1 VEYLKINGQHFRNM
15 AINAS
20 NRLEDEKEYVN
31 SLNVFPVPDGDTG
44 TNMSMTFKAAV
55 QEIETISTESI
66 SEIAQ
71 KLARGALMG
80 ARGNSGVILSQIF
93 RGIAKGLEGKAEAT
107 SEEFAKSILE
117 GANFAYKAVMRPT
130 EGTILTII
138 RAAGESAV
146 KSRLEN
152 VVMLMQEVCKRS
164 EIMLN
169 KTPDMLQALKEA
181 KVVDA
186 GGMGLLILFKGMYE
200 ALESGMEAKINKSD
214 NKSTKSETIT
224 SVATGI
230 PVDIK
235 FGYCTELLIIA
246 GNVDTNKLKNYLE
259 KIGDSMVVVSQDEFL
274 KIHIHT
280 NDPGLVLSKAVTLGE
295 LSKVKIE
302 NMREQHRSILGI
314 TNEEAQVSVE
324 PVEIQE
330 TVEPVKENIVQIK
343 KYGFISV
350 AIGEGIKNIFEDLG
364 VDVVIEGGQTMNPST
379 QNILDSINKIN
390 AENIFVLPNNKNILM
405 AALQAVEL
413 SDKNVI
419 VIPSKTIP
427 QGITAVTM
435 FDAEVSVEENEN
447 ILKEAIKNV
456 ATASVT
462 FAVKDSESD
471 GNIIK
476 KGNILGLV
484 EQKIKEVGT
493 DIYIVCADIID
504 SMITV
509 DSELITIFYGEDCII
524 SQVDEFIS
532 SLEHK
537 YPNIDIQYYNGK
549 QPLYYFIASV
559 E

>member
-1 VEYLKINGQHFRNM
+1 MEYLKINGQHFRNM
-15 AINAS
+15 LINAS

-55 QEIETISTESI
+55 SEIEGMKTKSIGEIS
-66 SEIAQ
+66 Q
-71 KLARGALMG
+71 KIARGALMG

-93 RGIAKGLEGKAEAT
+93 RGIGKGLEGLEEAT
-107 SEEFAKSILE
+107 SEELAKSILE

-138 RAAGESAV
+138 RAAGEYAV
-146 KSRLEN
+146 N
-152 VVMLMQEVCKRS
+152 NPIDDVVTLMKEVCKHS
-164 EIMLN
+164 EIMLD
-169 KTPDMLQALKEA
+169 KTPDMLPALKEA

-200 ALESGMEAKINKSD
+200 ALNNNMEATINKEDKQS
-214 NKSTKSETIT
+214 NKAESMLPGAKDM
-224 SVATGI
+224 

-235 FGYCTELLIIA
+235 YAYCTELLVITA
-246 GNVDTNKLKNYLE
+246 ENPNTTDLKNYLE
-259 KIGDSMVVVSQDEFL
+259 KLGDSMVVVAQDEFV

-280 NDPGLVLSKAVTLGE
+280 NDPGLVLSKAVTMGE
-295 LSKVKIE
+295 LSKIKIE
-302 NMREQHRSILGI
+302 NMREQHRNLLGI
-314 TNEEAQVSVE
+314 EED
-324 PVEIQE
+324 EIEETENE
-330 TVEPVKENIVQIK
+330 TVIESK

-350 AIGEGIKNIFEDLG
+350 ALGEGIKNIFEDLG

-379 QNILDSINKIN
+379 QDILDGINKIN
-390 AENIFVLPNNKNILM
+390 ADNIFVFPNNKNILM

-435 FDAEVSVEENEN
+435 FNAEASVEENEN
-447 ILKEAIKNV
+447 TLKESIKSV
-456 ATASVT
+456 ATASIT
-462 FAVKDSESD
+462 FAVKDTEAD

-476 KGNILGLV
+476 EGNILGLV
-484 EQKIKEVGT
+484 EQKIKAVGI
-493 DIYIVCADIID
+493 DIYTVCEEIID
-504 SMITV
+504 SMITK
-509 DSELITIFYGEDCII
+509 DSELLTIFYGEDC
-524 SQVDEFIS
+524 SRDEVEEFIS
-532 SLEHK
+532 VLEGK
-537 YPNIDIQYYNGK
+537 YPDIDIQYYNGK
-549 QPLYYFIASV
+549 QPLYYFIVSV

>member
-1 VEYLKINGQHFRNM
+1 MEYLRINGQHFRNM
-15 AINAS
+15 VINAS

-55 QEIETISTESI
+55 GEIESMTTTSI
-66 SEIAQ
+66 GEVSQ

-93 RGIAKGLEGKAEAT
+93 RGIGKGLEGIEEAT
-107 SEEFAKSILE
+107 AEEFAKSILE
-117 GANFAYKAVMRPT
+117 GATFAYKAVMRPT

-138 RAAGESAV
+138 KAAGESAV
-146 KSRLEN
+146 NSGSTE
-152 VVMLMQEVCKRS
+152 VVALMQVVCRHS
-164 EIMLN
+164 AIMLD
-169 KTPDMLQALKEA
+169 KTPDMLPALKQA

-200 ALESGMEAKINKSD
+200 ALSNNMKSTINKSD
-214 NKSTKSETIT
+214 KQSTKSETI
-224 SVATGI
+224 SSAAADM
-230 PVDIK
+230 PVEIK
-235 FGYCTELLIIA
+235 FGYCTELLVIA
-246 GNVDTNKLKNYLE
+246 KNVDTNELKNYLE
-259 KIGDSMVVVSQDEFL
+259 KFGDSMVVVAQDEFL

-280 NDPGLVLSKAVTLGE
+280 NDPGLVLTKAVELGE
-295 LSKVKIE
+295 LSKIKIE
-302 NMREQHRSILGI
+302 NMREQHRNLLGI
-314 TNEEAQVSVE
+314 ENDEV
-324 PVEIQE
+324 QE
-330 TVEPVKENIVQIK
+330 SAEDILENK

-350 AIGEGIKNIFEDLG
+350 ALGEGIKNIFEDLG
-364 VDVVIEGGQTMNPST
+364 VDVVIEGGQTMNPSI
-379 QNILDSINKIN
+379 QDILDAINKIN

-413 SDKNVI
+413 SDKNII

-435 FDAEVSVEENEN
+435 FNPEVSVDENEN

-462 FAVKDSESD
+462 YAVKDTESD

-476 KGNILGLV
+476 EGNILGLV
-484 EQKIKEVGT
+484 EQNIKEVGT
-493 DIYIVCADIID
+493 DIYKVCSDVID
-504 SMITV
+504 SMITG
-509 DSELITIFYGEDCII
+509 DSELITIFYGEDCVT
-524 SQVDEFIS
+524 SEVEEFIS
-532 SLEHK
+532 TLELK
-537 YPNIDIQYYNGK
+537 YPDIDIQHYNGK

>member
-1 VEYLKINGQHFRNM
+1 MKYLKINGQHFRNM
-15 AINAS
+15 VINAS
-20 NRLEDEKEYVN
+20 NMLEDEKEYVN

-55 QEIETISTESI
+55 QEIENMSTNSI
-66 SEIAQ
+66 AEVSQ

-93 RGIAKGLEGKAEAT
+93 RGIGKGLEGIEEAT

-117 GANFAYKAVMRPT
+117 GSNFAYKAVMRPT

-138 RAAGESAV
+138 KAAGESAV
-146 KSRLEN
+146 N
-152 VVMLMQEVCKRS
+152 NPIDDVVTLMAEVCKHS

-169 KTPDMLQALKEA
+169 KTPDMLPALKQA

-186 GGMGLLILFKGMYE
+186 GGMGLLILLKGMYE
-200 ALESGMEAKINKSD
+200 ALKSNMVVTVNTSDKQSNKS
-214 NKSTKSETIT
+214 EMIT
-224 SVATGI
+224 SSATDI

-235 FGYCTELLIIA
+235 FGYCTELLVIA
-246 GNVDTNKLKNYLE
+246 ENVDTNELKSYLE
-259 KIGDSMVVVSQDEFL
+259 KLGDSMVVVAQDEFV

-295 LSKVKIE
+295 LSKIKIE
-302 NMREQHRSILGI
+302 NMREQHRNLLGI
-314 TNEEAQVSVE
+314 EDEEVQE
-324 PVEIQE
+324 PVEEKI
-330 TVEPVKENIVQIK
+330 VENK

-350 AIGEGIKNIFEDLG
+350 ALGEGIKNIFQDLG

-379 QNILDSINKIN
+379 QDILDSINRIN
-390 AENIFVLPNNKNILM
+390 AENIFILPNNKNILM

-427 QGITAVTM
+427 QGVTAVTM
-435 FDAEVSVEENEN
+435 FNAEVSVEENEN
-447 ILKEAIKNV
+447 TLKEAIKNV

-462 FAVKDSESD
+462 YAVKDTEAD

-476 KGNILGLV
+476 EGNILGLV
-484 EQKIKEVGT
+484 ESKIKEVGT
-493 DIYIVCADIID
+493 DIYKVCENILD
-504 SMITV
+504 SMITE
-509 DSELITIFYGEDCII
+509 DSELITIFYGEDCV
-524 SQVDEFIS
+524 SSEVEEFIS
-532 SLEHK
+532 TLEDK
-537 YPNIDIQYYNGK
+537 YPEIDIQHYDGK

>member
-1 VEYLKINGQHFRNM
+1 MECLKINGQHFRNM
-15 AINAS
+15 VINAS

-55 QEIETISTESI
+55 KEIENIQTESI
-66 SEIAQ
+66 SEIA
-71 KLARGALMG
+71 KILARGALMG

-93 RGIAKGLEGKAEAT
+93 RGIAKGLEGLTEAT

-117 GANFAYKAVMRPT
+117 GAKFAYKAVMRPT

-138 RAAGESAV
+138 KTAGETAV
-146 KSRLEN
+146 NSGATD
-152 VVMLMQEVCKRS
+152 VVELMNEVCEHS

-169 KTPDMLQALKEA
+169 KTPDMLAALKEA

-186 GGMGLLILFKGMYE
+186 GGMGLLILFKGMRE
-200 ALESGMEAKINKSD
+200 AVSNNIEAKIYNTNKQSI
-214 NKSTKSETIT
+214 KKETVV
-224 SVATGI
+224 SAAGEA
-230 PVDIK
+230 PEEIK
-235 FGYCTELLIIA
+235 FGYCTELLVIA
-246 GNVDTNKLKNYLE
+246 RDVDINKLKEYLE

-302 NMREQHRSILGI
+302 NMRDQHRNLLGI
-314 TNEEAQVSVE
+314 IDDKVEKSLGKDITNANV
-324 PVEIQE
+324 I
-330 TVEPVKENIVQIK
+330 ENK

-350 AIGEGIKNIFEDLG
+350 ALGEGIKNIFEDLG
-364 VDVVIEGGQTMNPST
+364 VDVVIEGGQTMNPSI
-379 QNILDSINKIN
+379 QDIIDSISKIN

-405 AALQAVEL
+405 AALQAAEL
-413 SDKNVI
+413 SDKNIV

-435 FDAEVSVEENEN
+435 FNEELSVEENEKK
-447 ILKEAIKNV
+447 LKEAIKNV

-462 FAVKDSESD
+462 YAVKDTESD
-471 GNIIK
+471 GKIIK
-476 KGNILGLV
+476 QGNVLGLV
-484 EQKIKEVGT
+484 EQKICEVGT
-493 DIYIVCADIID
+493 DIYKVCADIIESMVND
-504 SMITV
+504 S
-509 DSELITIFYGEDCII
+509 SELITIFYGEDCVV
-524 SQVDEFIS
+524 SEVEKLVS
-532 SLEHK
+532 ELEHK
-537 YPNIDIQYYNGK
+537 YPNLDIQQYNGK

>member
-1 VEYLKINGQHFRNM
+1 MEYLKINGQHFRNM
-15 AINAS
+15 VINAS

-55 QEIETISTESI
+55 LEIESMSTESI
-66 SEIAQ
+66 AEIAQ

-93 RGIAKGLEGKAEAT
+93 RGIGKGLEGKTEAT

-117 GANFAYKAVMRPT
+117 GAKFAYKAVMRPT

-138 RAAGESAV
+138 KAAGESAV
-146 KSRLEN
+146 KSGAEN
-152 VVMLMQEVCKRS
+152 VVTLMREVCKHS
-164 EIMLN
+164 EIML
-169 KTPDMLQALKEA
+169 KRTPDMLPALKQA

-200 ALESGMEAKINKSD
+200 ALSNNMEAEIHKLENKSIR
-214 NKSTKSETIT
+214 SEII
-224 SVATGI
+224 SSAVSDM

-235 FGYCTELLIIA
+235 FGYCTELLVIA
-246 GNVDTNKLKNYLE
+246 KNVDINKLKKYLE
-259 KIGDSMVVVSQDEFL
+259 KYGDSMVVVSQDEFL

-295 LSKVKIE
+295 LFKVKIE
-302 NMREQHRSILGI
+302 NMREQHKNLLGI
-314 TNEEAQVSVE
+314 TDEETQ
-324 PVEIQE
+324 
-330 TVEPVKENIVQIK
+330 EPVKENVIESK

-350 AIGEGIKNIFEDLG
+350 ALGEGIKNIFEDLG
-364 VDVVIEGGQTMNPST
+364 VDVVIEGGQTMNPSI
-379 QNILDSINKIN
+379 QDIMDSINKIN
-390 AENIFVLPNNKNILM
+390 ADNIFILPNNKNILM
-405 AALQAVEL
+405 AALQAVKL
-413 SDKNVI
+413 SDKNII

-435 FDAEVSVEENEN
+435 FNAEAGVEENEN

-456 ATASVT
+456 ATAAVT
-462 FAVKDSESD
+462 FAVKDTEFN

-476 KGNILGLV
+476 EGNILGLV
-484 EQKIKEVGT
+484 EQDIKEVGT
-493 DIYIVCADIID
+493 DIYKVCEDIIE
-504 SMITV
+504 SMITE
-509 DSELITIFYGEDCII
+509 DSELITIFYGEDCIVSKVEELI
-524 SQVDEFIS
+524 ST
-532 SLEHK
+532 LEIK
-537 YPNIDIQYYNGK
+537 YPDTDIQHYNGK

>member
-1 VEYLKINGQHFRNM
+1 MEYLKINGQHFRNM
-15 AINAS
+15 VINAS
-20 NRLEDEKEYVN
+20 NRLEQEKEYVN

-55 QEIETISTESI
+55 QEIEGMSTKSIGEIS
-66 SEIAQ
+66 Q

-93 RGIAKGLEGKAEAT
+93 RGIAKGLEGVNEAT
-107 SEEFAKSILE
+107 CEEFAKSILE
-117 GANFAYKAVMRPT
+117 GAIFAYKAVMRPT

-138 RAAGESAV
+138 KAAGAAGESSV
-146 KSRLEN
+146 NNGTVN
-152 VVMLMQEVCKRS
+152 VVTLMQDICKHS
-164 EIMLN
+164 EIMLD
-169 KTPDMLQALKEA
+169 KTPDMLPALKQA

-186 GGMGLLILFKGMYE
+186 GGMGLLILLKGMYE
-200 ALESGMEAKINKSD
+200 ALRNNMEATINKSD
-214 NKSTKSETIT
+214 TQSTKSETI
-224 SVATGI
+224 SSAAKDI

-235 FGYCTELLIIA
+235 FAYCTELLVIA
-246 GNVDTNKLKNYLE
+246 ENVDTNELKNYLE
-259 KIGDSMVVVSQDEFL
+259 KLGDSMVVVSQDEFV

-280 NDPGLVLSKAVTLGE
+280 NDPGLVLSKGVSLGE
-295 LSKVKIE
+295 LSKIKIE
-302 NMREQHRSILGI
+302 NMKEQHKSLLGL
-314 TNEEAQVSVE
+314 EDEA
-324 PVEIQE
+324 IQE
-330 TVEPVKENIVQIK
+330 QVKESISENK

-350 AIGEGIKNIFEDLG
+350 ALGEGIKNIFKDLG
-364 VDVVIEGGQTMNPST
+364 VDIVIEGGQTMNPST
-379 QNILDSINKIN
+379 QDILESINKVN

-427 QGITAVTM
+427 QGITAITM
-435 FDAEVSVEENEN
+435 FNAEVSVDENEN
-447 ILKEAIKNV
+447 NLKKAIKNV

-462 FAVKDSESD
+462 YAVKDTEAD

-476 KGNILGLV
+476 EGNILGLV
-484 EQKIKEVGT
+484 EQHIKEVGT
-493 DIYIVCADIID
+493 DIYKVCADVID
-504 SMITV
+504 SMITD
-509 DSELITIFYGEDCII
+509 DSELITIFYGEDCIT
-524 SQVDEFIS
+524 SEVEEFIS

-537 YPNIDIQYYNGK
+537 YPDIDIQHYNGK

>member
-1 VEYLKINGQHFRNM
+1 MEYLKINGQNFRNM
-15 AINAS
+15 VINAS
-20 NRLEDEKEYVN
+20 NRLEEEKEYIN

-55 QEIETISTESI
+55 CEIESMSTKSIAEIS
-66 SEIAQ
+66 Q

-93 RGIAKGLEGKAEAT
+93 RGIAKGLEGIEEAT

-117 GANFAYKAVMRPT
+117 GAHFAYKAVMRPT

-138 RAAGESAV
+138 KAAGESAV
-146 KSRLEN
+146 NSGSTE
-152 VVMLMQEVCKRS
+152 VVALMQEVCKHS
-164 EIMLN
+164 EIMLD
-169 KTPDMLQALKEA
+169 KTPDMLPALKQA

-186 GGMGLLILFKGMYE
+186 GGMGLLILFKGMHE
-200 ALESGMEAKINKSD
+200 ALSNNMESIINKSEK
-214 NKSTKSETIT
+214 KSTKSQTI
-224 SVATGI
+224 SPAASDM

-235 FGYCTELLIIA
+235 FGYCTELLVIA
-246 GNVDTNKLKNYLE
+246 ENVDANELKKYLE
-259 KIGDSMVVVSQDEFL
+259 KFGDSMVVVSQDEFV

-280 NDPGLVLSKAVTLGE
+280 NDPGIVLSKAVTLGE

-302 NMREQHRSILGI
+302 NMREQHRNLLGI
-314 TNEEAQVSVE
+314 ADEKVEEA
-324 PVEIQE
+324 
-330 TVEPVKENIVQIK
+330 VKENIIENK

-350 AIGEGIKNIFEDLG
+350 ALGEGIKNIFEDLG

-379 QNILDSINKIN
+379 QDILESINKVN
-390 AENIFVLPNNKNILM
+390 AENVFVLPNNKNILM

-435 FDAEVSVEENEN
+435 FNPEVSVEENEN

-462 FAVKDSESD
+462 YAVKDTESD

-476 KGNILGLV
+476 EGNILGLI

-493 DIYIVCADIID
+493 DIYKVCENIID
-504 SMITV
+504 SMVTE
-509 DSELITIFYGEDCII
+509 DSELITIFYGEDCVI
-524 SQVDEFIS
+524 SEVEEFIS
-532 SLEHK
+532 ALEHK
-537 YPNIDIQYYNGK
+537 YPNLDIQHYNGK

>member
-1 VEYLKINGQHFRNM
+1 MEYLKINGQHFRNM
-15 AINAS
+15 VINAS
-20 NRLEDEKEYVN
+20 NRLEEEKEYVN

-55 QEIETISTESI
+55 QEIESMSTESI
-66 SEIAQ
+66 SDISQ
-71 KLARGALMG
+71 KIARGALMG

-93 RGIAKGLEGKAEAT
+93 RGVAKGLEGIQEAT
-107 SEEFAKSILE
+107 PEEFAESILE

-138 RAAGESAV
+138 KAAGESAV
-146 KSRLEN
+146 NSGAEN
-152 VVMLMQEVCKRS
+152 VVTLMQHVCKHS
-164 EIMLN
+164 EIMLD
-169 KTPDMLQALKEA
+169 KTPDMLPALKEA

-200 ALESGMEAKINKSD
+200 ALNNNMEVSINKLD
-214 NKSTKSETIT
+214 KQSTKSKTIS
-224 SVATGI
+224 SVI
-230 PVDIK
+230 PDMPVDIK
-235 FGYCTELLIIA
+235 YGYCTELLVIA
-246 GNVDTNKLKNYLE
+246 ENVDTKELKNYLE
-259 KIGDSMVVVSQDEFL
+259 ALGDSMVVVSQDEFL

-295 LSKVKIE
+295 LSKIKVE
-302 NMREQHRSILGI
+302 NMREQHKNLLGL
-314 TNEEAQVSVE
+314 EDAEAQ
-324 PVEIQE
+324 
-330 TVEPVKENIVQIK
+330 EPVKANTFENK

-350 AIGEGIKNIFEDLG
+350 ALGEGIKNIFQDLG
-364 VDVVIEGGQTMNPST
+364 VDVVIQGGQTMNPST
-379 QNILDSINKIN
+379 QDILDSINKVN

-435 FDAEVSVEENEN
+435 FNAEVSVEENEKT
-447 ILKEAIKNV
+447 LKEAIRNV

-462 FAVKDSESD
+462 YAVKDTEAD

-476 KGNILGLV
+476 EGNILGLV
-484 EQKIKEVGT
+484 EQHIKEVGT
-493 DIYIVCADIID
+493 DIYKVCEDVID
-504 SMITV
+504 SMITE

-524 SQVDEFIS
+524 SEVEEFIS
-532 SLEHK
+532 VLEHK
-537 YPNIDIQYYNGK
+537 YPDIDIQHYNGK
-549 QPLYYFIASV
+549 QPIYYFIASV

>member
-1 VEYLKINGQHFRNM
+1 MV
-15 AINAS
+15 INAS

-55 QEIETISTESI
+55 QEIESMSTESI

-93 RGIAKGLEGKAEAT
+93 RGIAKGLEGKSEAT

-138 RAAGESAV
+138 KAAGESAV
-146 KSRLEN
+146 KSKLTN
-152 VVMLMQEVCKRS
+152 VVSLMQEVCTRS

-169 KTPDMLQALKEA
+169 KTPDMLPALKQA

-200 ALESGMEAKINKSD
+200 ALSNNMEATINKSD
-214 NKSTKSETIT
+214 NKSTKTEVISSAILD
-224 SVATGI
+224 I

-235 FGYCTELLIIA
+235 FGYCTELLVIA
-246 GNVDTNKLKNYLE
+246 KNVNINKLKEYLE
-259 KIGDSMVVVSQDEFL
+259 KHGDSMVVVAQDEFL

-295 LSKVKIE
+295 LFKVKIE
-302 NMREQHRSILGI
+302 NMREQHRNLLGI
-314 TNEEAQVSVE
+314 TDEETDKSE
-324 PVEIQE
+324 EPKKPVEQ
-330 TVEPVKENIVQIK
+330 NIIEYK

-350 AIGEGIKNIFEDLG
+350 ALGEGIKNIFEDLG
-364 VDVVIEGGQTMNPST
+364 VDDVIEGGQTMNPSI
-379 QNILDSINKIN
+379 QDILDSIIKID
-390 AENIFVLPNNKNILM
+390 AQNIFILPNNKNILM

-435 FDAEVSVEENEN
+435 FNAELSVEENES

-462 FAVKDSESD
+462 FAVKDTESD
-471 GNIIK
+471 GKIIK

-484 EQKIKEVGT
+484 EQEIKEVGT
-493 DIYIVCADIID
+493 DIYKVCADILE

-532 SLEHK
+532 TLEHK
-537 YPNIDIQYYNGK
+537 YPDIDIQQYNGK

>member
-1 VEYLKINGQHFRNM
+1 MEYLKINGQNFRNM
-15 AINAS
+15 VINAS
-20 NRLEDEKEYVN
+20 NRLEEEKEYVN

-55 QEIETISTESI
+55 QEIESMSTKSI
-66 SEIAQ
+66 AEMAQ

-93 RGIAKGLEGKAEAT
+93 RGIAKGLEGVDEAT
-107 SEEFAKSILE
+107 SEEFSKSILE
-117 GANFAYKAVMRPT
+117 GAHFAYKAVMRPT

-138 RAAGESAV
+138 KAAGESAV
-146 KSRLEN
+146 NSGATE
-152 VVMLMQEVCKRS
+152 VVALMKEVCKRS
-164 EIMLN
+164 EIMLD
-169 KTPDMLQALKEA
+169 KTPDMLPALKQA

-186 GGMGLLILFKGMYE
+186 GGMGLLILFKGMHE
-200 ALESGMEAKINKSD
+200 ALSNNMESIINKSEK
-214 NKSTKSETIT
+214 KSAKSQTIT
-224 SVATGI
+224 PAASDM

-235 FGYCTELLIIA
+235 FGYCTELLVIA
-246 GNVDTNKLKNYLE
+246 ENVDANELKKYLE
-259 KIGDSMVVVSQDEFL
+259 KFGDSMVVVSQDEFV

-302 NMREQHRSILGI
+302 NMREQHRNLLGI
-314 TNEEAQVSVE
+314 ADEKVEA
-324 PVEIQE
+324 PVE
-330 TVEPVKENIVQIK
+330 ENIIEKK

-350 AIGEGIKNIFEDLG
+350 ALGEGIKNIFEDLG
-364 VDVVIEGGQTMNPST
+364 VDVVIQGGQTMNPST
-379 QNILDSINKIN
+379 QDILESINKVN
-390 AENIFVLPNNKNILM
+390 AENVFVLPNNKNILM

-435 FDAEVSVEENEN
+435 FNPEVSVEENEN

-462 FAVKDSESD
+462 YAVKDTESD

-476 KGNILGLV
+476 EGNILGLI

-493 DIYIVCADIID
+493 DIYKVCEDTID
-504 SMITV
+504 SMVTE

-524 SQVDEFIS
+524 SEVEEFIS
-532 SLEHK
+532 ALEHK
-537 YPNIDIQYYNGK
+537 YPNLDIQHYNGK

>member
-15 AINAS
+15 VINAS

-55 QEIETISTESI
+55 QEIESMSTKSIGEIS
-66 SEIAQ
+66 Q

-93 RGIAKGLEGKAEAT
+93 RGIGKGLEGMVEAT

-138 RAAGESAV
+138 KAAGESAV
-146 KSRLEN
+146 NSSATN
-152 VVMLMQEVCKRS
+152 VVTLMAEVCKHS

-169 KTPDMLQALKEA
+169 KTPDMLPALKQA

-186 GGMGLLILFKGMYE
+186 GGMGLLILLKGMYE
-200 ALESGMEAKINKSD
+200 ALSNNMEATVNKED
-214 NKSTKSETIT
+214 KQSTKSETIP
-224 SVATGI
+224 SMSADM

-235 FGYCTELLIIA
+235 FGYCTELLLIA
-246 GNVDTNKLKNYLE
+246 ENVDTNELKDYLE
-259 KIGDSMVVVSQDEFL
+259 KLGDSLVVVGQDEFV
-274 KIHIHT
+274 KIHVHT
-280 NDPGLVLSKAVTLGE
+280 NDPGLVLSKAVSLGE
-295 LSKVKIE
+295 LSKIKIE
-302 NMREQHRSILGI
+302 NMREQHRNLLGI
-314 TNEEAQVSVE
+314 EDEVVQEILNEDT
-324 PVEIQE
+324 I
-330 TVEPVKENIVQIK
+330 ENKQ
-343 KYGFISV
+343 YGFISV
-350 AIGEGIKNIFEDLG
+350 ALGEGIKNIFQDLG

-379 QNILDSINKIN
+379 QDILDSINKIN
-390 AENIFVLPNNKNILM
+390 ADNIFVLPNNKNILM

-419 VIPSKTIP
+419 VIPSKSIP
-427 QGITAVTM
+427 QGVTAVTM
-435 FDAEVSVEENEN
+435 FNAEASVEENEN
-447 ILKEAIKNV
+447 TLKEAIKNV

-462 FAVKDSESD
+462 YAVKDTEAD
-471 GNIIK
+471 GKIIK
-476 KGNILGLV
+476 EGNILGLV

-493 DIYIVCADIID
+493 DIYKVCEDIID
-504 SMITV
+504 SMINE
-509 DSELITIFYGEDCII
+509 DSELITIFYGEDCI
-524 SQVDEFIS
+524 SSEVEEFIS
-532 SLEHK
+532 ALEDK
-537 YPNIDIQYYNGK
+537 YPDIDIQHYNGK

>member
-1 VEYLKINGQHFRNM
+1 MEYLKINGQHFRNM
-15 AINAS
+15 LINAS

-55 QEIETISTESI
+55 SEIEGMTTTSIGEIS
-66 SEIAQ
+66 Q
-71 KLARGALMG
+71 KVARGALMG

-93 RGIAKGLEGKAEAT
+93 RGIGKGLEGLEEAT
-107 SEEFAKSILE
+107 SEELAKSILE

-138 RAAGESAV
+138 RAAGECAV
-146 KSRLEN
+146 NTQADN
-152 VVMLMQEVCKRS
+152 VVTLMKEVCKHS
-164 EIMLN
+164 EIMLD
-169 KTPDMLQALKEA
+169 KTPDMLLALKEA

-200 ALESGMEAKINKSD
+200 ALSNNIEATINKADKQS
-214 NKSTKSETIT
+214 KKSEAILPG
-224 SVATGI
+224 AMDI

-235 FGYCTELLIIA
+235 FAYCTELLVISENPNIT
-246 GNVDTNKLKNYLE
+246 DLKDYLE
-259 KIGDSMVVVSQDEFL
+259 KLGDSMVVVAQDEFI

-295 LSKVKIE
+295 LSKIKIE
-302 NMREQHRSILGI
+302 NMREQHRNLLGI
-314 TNEEAQVSVE
+314 EED
-324 PVEIQE
+324 EIQE
-330 TVEPVKENIVQIK
+330 TVIPDVSQNK

-350 AIGEGIKNIFEDLG
+350 ALGEGIKNIFEDLG

-379 QNILDSINKIN
+379 QDILEGINKIN
-390 AENIFVLPNNKNILM
+390 ADNIFVFPNNKNILM

-435 FDAEVSVEENEN
+435 FNAEVSTEENEN
-447 ILKEAIKNV
+447 VLKEAIKNV
-456 ATASVT
+456 ATASIT
-462 FAVKDSESD
+462 FAVKDTEAD

-476 KGNILGLV
+476 EGNILGLV

-493 DIYIVCADIID
+493 DIYKVCEEIID
-504 SMITV
+504 SMITK
-509 DSELITIFYGEDCII
+509 DSELLTIFYGEDCN
-524 SQVDEFIS
+524 SAEVEEFVS
-532 SLEHK
+532 VLEDK
-537 YPNIDIQYYNGK
+537 YPDIDIQYYDGK
-549 QPLYYFIASV
+549 QPLYYFIVSV

>member
-1 VEYLKINGQHFRNM
+1 MEYLKINGRHFRNM
-15 AINAS
+15 VINAS
-20 NRLEDEKEYVN
+20 NMLEDEKEYVN

-55 QEIETISTESI
+55 QEIESIQSESI
-66 SEIAQ
+66 AEIA
-71 KLARGALMG
+71 KILARGALMG

-93 RGIAKGLEGKAEAT
+93 RGIAKGFEGITEAT

-117 GANFAYKAVMRPT
+117 GSKFAYKAVMRPT

-138 RAAGESAV
+138 KTAGECAV
-146 KSRLEN
+146 NSGTSDIVE
-152 VVMLMQEVCKRS
+152 LMNEICKHS

-169 KTPDMLQALKEA
+169 KTPDMLAALKEA

-186 GGMGLLILFKGMYE
+186 GGMGLLILFKGMRE
-200 ALESGMEAKINKSD
+200 AISNNIEAEIYNTNKQ
-214 NKSTKSETIT
+214 STKKETIV
-224 SVATGI
+224 SSAVEVPI
-230 PVDIK
+230 EIK

-246 GNVDTNKLKNYLE
+246 KDVDTNKLKEYLE

-302 NMREQHRSILGI
+302 NMREQHRNLLGI
-314 TNEEAQVSVE
+314 ADEKVE
-324 PVEIQE
+324 KYLEKDI
-330 TVEPVKENIVQIK
+330 TKSDFIENK

-350 AIGEGIKNIFEDLG
+350 ALGEGIKNIFEDLG
-364 VDVVIEGGQTMNPST
+364 VDVVIEGGQTMNPSI
-379 QNILDSINKIN
+379 QDIIDSISKIN

-405 AALQAVEL
+405 AALQAAEL
-413 SDKNVI
+413 SDKNIV
-419 VIPSKTIP
+419 VIPSITIP

-435 FDAEVSVEENEN
+435 FNPDVSVGENEKK
-447 ILKEAIKNV
+447 LKEVIKNV

-462 FAVKDSESD
+462 YAVKDTESD
-471 GNIIK
+471 GKTIK
-476 KGNILGLV
+476 QGNILGLV
-484 EQKIKEVGT
+484 EQKICEVGT
-493 DIYIVCADIID
+493 DMYKVCADIIG
-504 SMITV
+504 SMV
-509 DSELITIFYGEDCII
+509 NDNSELITIFYGEDCVLTEVEKLI
-524 SQVDEFIS
+524 SK
-532 SLEHK
+532 LEHK
-537 YPNIDIQYYNGK
+537 YPDLDIQQYNGK

>member
-1 VEYLKINGQHFRNM
+1 MEYLKINGRHFRNM
-15 AINAS
+15 VINAS

-55 QEIETISTESI
+55 QEIENIQTESI
-66 SEIAQ
+66 AEIA
-71 KLARGALMG
+71 KILARGALMG

-93 RGIAKGLEGKAEAT
+93 RGIAKGLEGITEAT

-117 GANFAYKAVMRPT
+117 GSKFAYKAVMRPT

-138 RAAGESAV
+138 KTAGESAV
-146 KSRLEN
+146 NSETSDI
-152 VVMLMQEVCKRS
+152 VELMNEVCKQS

-169 KTPDMLQALKEA
+169 KTPDMLAALREA

-186 GGMGLLILFKGMYE
+186 GGMGLLILFKGMKE
-200 ALESGMEAKINKSD
+200 AISNNIEAEIYNTNKQS
-214 NKSTKSETIT
+214 NKKETIV
-224 SVATGI
+224 SSAVEVPI
-230 PVDIK
+230 EIK

-246 GNVDTNKLKNYLE
+246 KDIDTNKLKEYLE

-302 NMREQHRSILGI
+302 NMREQHRNLLGI
-314 TNEEAQVSVE
+314 ADEKVE
-324 PVEIQE
+324 KFLEKDITKANVIES
-330 TVEPVKENIVQIK
+330 K

-350 AIGEGIKNIFEDLG
+350 ALGEGIKNIFEDLG
-364 VDVVIEGGQTMNPST
+364 VDVVIEGGQTMNPSI
-379 QNILDSINKIN
+379 QDIIDSISKIN

-405 AALQAVEL
+405 AALQAAEL
-413 SDKNVI
+413 SDKNIV
-419 VIPSKTIP
+419 VIPSITIP

-435 FDAEVSVEENEN
+435 FNPDVSVEENEEK
-447 ILKEAIKNV
+447 LKEVIKNV

-462 FAVKDSESD
+462 YAVKDTEFD
-471 GNIIK
+471 GKIIK
-476 KGNILGLV
+476 QGNILGLV
-484 EQKIKEVGT
+484 EQKICEVGT
-493 DIYIVCADIID
+493 DMYKVCADIIG
-504 SMITV
+504 SMV
-509 DSELITIFYGEDCII
+509 NDNSELITIFYGEDCVLTEVEKLI
-524 SQVDEFIS
+524 SN
-532 SLEHK
+532 LEHK
-537 YPNIDIQYYNGK
+537 YPNLDIQQYNGK